1 MSFSLFFESAWNSG
15 QFNMNKDWL
24 ITNVTAV
31 ELPTR
36 ADNQVFFHIFD
47 VFVAKLGRF
56 CV

>member
-1 MSFSLFFESAWNSG
+1 
-15 QFNMNKDWL
+15 MNKDWL